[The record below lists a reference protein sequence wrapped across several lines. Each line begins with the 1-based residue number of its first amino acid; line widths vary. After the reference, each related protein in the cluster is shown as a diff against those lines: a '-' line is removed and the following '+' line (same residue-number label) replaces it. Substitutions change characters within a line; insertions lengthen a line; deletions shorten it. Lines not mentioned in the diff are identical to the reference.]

1 MTDITRTLYDDIGFA
16 IDSKYKI
23 LKVLGKG
30 TYGVVCQ
37 ATESSVPNGRKIAV
51 KKVMKIFTNE
61 TLVKRAFR
69 ELRLMRHFRGHKNV
83 GIFANMNI
91 FLTLLDYQSLR
102 SRHGLAGPI

>member
-1 MTDITRTLYDDIGFA
+1 MSEITRTLYDDIGFA

-37 ATESSVPNGRKIAV
+37 AAEATVPNGRKIAV

-83 GIFANMNI
+83 FKLEVSQLSIR
-91 FLTLLDYQSLR
+91 LT
-102 SRHGLAGPI
+102 PII